1 MTLVSETLSVVS
13 VDWFGLDTAWRL
25 KLAHAARHIDQLA
38 KVCNAYRAQDPQHVD
53 PEPTDQP
60 GRTAYR
66 LYVDVPIP
74 VDISLIAGDVLHNLR
89 SALNTLAFALV
100 VNDIDRELTADE
112 EKQCGFPICGGPKP
126 FEDFFEKNRHRRPS
140 VTQRVRDALR
150 TEQPF
155 TYFLRG
161 RRRPSPHPCTSRSVA
176 SPARPLGSQARRE
189 IAMRGRV
196 GRYSSGWR
204 AMDWGSRPAS
214 SHPQIAARRGR
225 PMTIVAR
232 FSTGICFIGCRS
244 WWYQAIRA
252 R

>member
-1 MTLVSETLSVVS
+1 LVSETLSVVS

-112 EKQCGFPICGGPKP
+112 GSNA
-126 FEDFFEKNRHRRPS
+126 D
-140 VTQRVRDALR
+140 
-150 TEQPF
+150 
-155 TYFLRG
+155 
-161 RRRPSPHPCTSRSVA
+161 SRSAVTR
-176 SPARPLGSQARRE
+176 SRSRTSSKRTGTG
-189 IAMRGRV
+189 GR
-196 GRYSSGWR
+196 
-204 AMDWGSRPAS
+204 A
-214 SHPQIAARRGR
+214 
-225 PMTIVAR
+225 
-232 FSTGICFIGCRS
+232 
-244 WWYQAIRA
+244 
-252 R
+252 